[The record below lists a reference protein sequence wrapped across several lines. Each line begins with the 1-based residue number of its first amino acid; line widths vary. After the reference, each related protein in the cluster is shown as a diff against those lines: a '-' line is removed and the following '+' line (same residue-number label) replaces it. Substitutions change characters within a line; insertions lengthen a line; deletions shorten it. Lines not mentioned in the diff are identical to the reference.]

1 MEDSERSLSV
11 TSLALLFMLGV
22 VVCAVFF
29 SLGFLVGYRER
40 SSSNET
46 AVERVTPSAESPPV
60 VNPPPEKQETSL
72 RHDATAVPG
81 GPTAQPLAAESG
93 QKSQP
98 GPDGPVPAGS
108 REVSGKVASAVNAL
122 AQNARSGAAAAAVQG
137 AAAVPGN
144 LDASAAPSPVP
155 TKGPA
160 TGGMVLQV
168 AALQR
173 NEDAERLVKV
183 LKERGYP
190 VFLVTPQDAHAND
203 NLVRVRV
210 GPFTSGAEK
219 EKTRRKLEMEGFK
232 PFVKR

>member
-1 MEDSERSLSV
+1 M
-11 TSLALLFMLGV
+11 
-22 VVCAVFF
+22 
-29 SLGFLVGYRER
+29 
-40 SSSNET
+40 
-46 AVERVTPSAESPPV
+46 
-60 VNPPPEKQETSL
+60 
-72 RHDATAVPG
+72 
-81 GPTAQPLAAESG
+81 
-93 QKSQP
+93 
-98 GPDGPVPAGS
+98 
-108 REVSGKVASAVNAL
+108 
-122 AQNARSGAAAAAVQG
+122 
-137 AAAVPGN
+137 
-144 LDASAAPSPVP
+144 
-155 TKGPA
+155 
-160 TGGMVLQV
+160 LQV